1 MCTKKSLLRFMFVLV
16 CFVVVLGL
24 AACSG
29 DDCPNPNALEKETS
43 MTRERI
49 DEAVEKA
56 RAIRHKYEDL
66 FWRQPNIWGAG
77 IGKLEDEN
85 NEWDGRVGFVIHV
98 TQKVDQSTLP
108 PEDRIPD
115 CLEGVPVQI
124 REESEPYLE

>member
-1 MCTKKSLLRFMFVLV
+1 MV

-56 RAIRHKYEDL
+56 RAYT
-66 FWRQPNIWGAG
+66 P
-77 IGKLEDEN
+77 
-85 NEWDGRVGFVIHV
+85 
-98 TQKVDQSTLP
+98 
-108 PEDRIPD
+108 
-115 CLEGVPVQI
+115 
-124 REESEPYLE
+124 